1 MDATQKGSSA
11 SRGYNPGQE
20 SEGLAFAVKV
30 PKLPVQ
36 HLRLSPDP
44 DGVMPT
50 RRELFDRLLDHFKL
64 EEEPQGDAGAEGAT
78 AKDAGESWLLRNV
91 TQNRYVSR
99 DDGELDV
106 VEGDVLE
113 FQQRSVAG
121 GG

>member
-1 MDATQKGSSA
+1 MDATHKGSSA
-11 SRGYNPGQE
+11 TRSSIPNPA

-44 DGVMPT
+44 DGSMPT

-64 EEEPQGDAGAEGAT
+64 EEELLTSGDDERSAAGDAS
-78 AKDAGESWLLRNV
+78 DSWLLRNV
-91 TQNRYVSR
+91 TQNRYVAR
-99 DDGELDV
+99 DDGDLDV

-121 GG
+121 GW

>member
-1 MDATQKGSSA
+1 
-11 SRGYNPGQE
+11 
-20 SEGLAFAVKV
+20 
-30 PKLPVQ
+30 
-36 HLRLSPDP
+36 
-44 DGVMPT
+44 MPT

-64 EEEPQGDAGAEGAT
+64 EEEPLADAGDDGSAAGDAR
-78 AKDAGESWLLRNV
+78 DSWLLRNV
-91 TQNRYVSR
+91 TQSRYVSR